1 MKYIAL
7 LSFSSM
13 LLVACSTTPDP
24 AKVCTSEWIAPRA
37 EKAIS
42 RIEKKT
48 RPAMKSLKSVGES
61 LAQGKSPNV
70 FAMMN
75 LTSSLE
81 SLEKE
86 LTQGRGIK
94 DVKLL
99 ANTCNDPDILT
110 KALRG
115 VFEKHGVSDKV
126 LDYVENLDFYQRV
139 LEENLEALQNMDAKS
154 PQISTE

>member
-1 MKYIAL
+1 MKHFAL
-7 LSFSSM
+7 AIISATF
-13 LLVACSTTPDP
+13 LVGCTTTPDP

-48 RPAMKSLKSVGES
+48 RPAMKAIKNVGES

-75 LTSSLE
+75 LTSSFE

-86 LTQGRGIK
+86 LTEGRGIR
-94 DVKLL
+94 DIKLL
-99 ANTCNDPDILT
+99 ASTCNDPDILT
-110 KALRG
+110 KSVKG

-126 LDYVENLDFYQRV
+126 LEYVENLDFYKRV
-139 LEENLEALQNMDAKS
+139 LEENLETLKNMNLQS
-154 PQISTE
+154 PEMTTE